1 MGKYVRGSRQS
12 LFLTHP
18 PPLSAMASML
28 TPENFITA
36 FKFIFGGYGLQML
49 LMPAKM
55 VTDHFDAPAT
65 PLLNFWIR
73 GESVS
78 ILGMSYALHLLPTEQ
93 ALPLATAVTIAVAV
107 LYPYNAKLNL
117 IGDKLPVKYPMH
129 YVPEVLMGVLSI
141 VGAYLVATN

>member
-1 MGKYVRGSRQS
+1 
-12 LFLTHP
+12 
-18 PPLSAMASML
+18 
-28 TPENFITA
+28 
-36 FKFIFGGYGLQML
+36 ML

-117 IGDKLPVKYPMH
+117 IGDKLPVKYPQH
-129 YVPEVLMGVLSI
+129 YMPEILMAVLT
-141 VGAYLVATN
+141 VAGLLAL